1 MGHYRRVLAQVP
13 DNMIPNLKPQS
24 SALKEDITRV
34 CGWVRPDNTE
44 AGAKVEV
51 VDTISPE
58 KVAAA
63 IAELEAGRYPDT
75 VDEGTT
81 SAPFY
86 RKINCESSL
95 RRINV
100 CNQSEFRRASG
111 LRLNE
116 AKTMRQNEMRI
127 DTAPG
132 DLPLIGVLTGAAPPQ
147 AEVVAG
153 LESKTQ
159 PPILSSRHLYT
170 YLQAITKPDPTIL
183 HVHPHPCVSEFICIW
198 VGGRRR
204 SLPRR
209 HYKQALTPASKRRVT
224 GQITKCSCGDRSR
237 STRVEADTTGCGG
250 LMLGKYRFYCVSNTT
265 HYHST
270 YRHWLGWGGRIKVAH
285 TRPRYPRI
293 ISSGPTQ
300 QLHRVI
306 PVTTLV
312 AQYDSGNDVSA
323 EHHTALLTA
332 WRRSGYAA
340 MQMHLPRGTPS
351 AIKKQATQTIW
362 RALLSNWLTW

>member
-13 DNMIPNLKPQS
+13 DNMIPNLKPS

-116 AKTMRQNEMRI
+116 AKTMEEREARAI
-127 DTAPG
+127 FA
-132 DLPLIGVLTGAAPPQ
+132 
-147 AEVVAG
+147 
-153 LESKTQ
+153 LE
-159 PPILSSRHLYT
+159 
-170 YLQAITKPDPTIL
+170 
-183 HVHPHPCVSEFICIW
+183 
-198 VGGRRR
+198 
-204 SLPRR
+204 
-209 HYKQALTPASKRRVT
+209 
-224 GQITKCSCGDRSR
+224 
-237 STRVEADTTGCGG
+237 
-250 LMLGKYRFYCVSNTT
+250 LG
-265 HYHST
+265 
-270 YRHWLGWGGRIKVAH
+270 
-285 TRPRYPRI
+285 
-293 ISSGPTQ
+293 
-300 QLHRVI
+300 VI

-351 AIKKQATQTIW
+351 AIKKQATQTI
-362 RALLSNWLTW
+362 

>member
-13 DNMIPNLKPQS
+13 DNMIPNLKPS

-116 AKTMRQNEMRI
+116 AKTMSE
-127 DTAPG
+127 PG
-132 DLPLIGVLTGAAPPQ
+132 
-147 AEVVAG
+147 
-153 LESKTQ
+153 
-159 PPILSSRHLYT
+159 
-170 YLQAITKPDPTIL
+170 
-183 HVHPHPCVSEFICIW
+183 
-198 VGGRRR
+198 
-204 SLPRR
+204 
-209 HYKQALTPASKRRVT
+209 
-224 GQITKCSCGDRSR
+224 
-237 STRVEADTTGCGG
+237 
-250 LMLGKYRFYCVSNTT
+250 
-265 HYHST
+265 
-270 YRHWLGWGGRIKVAH
+270 
-285 TRPRYPRI
+285 
-293 ISSGPTQ
+293 
-300 QLHRVI
+300 VI

-351 AIKKQATQTIW
+351 AIKKQATQTI
-362 RALLSNWLTW
+362 

>member
-116 AKTMRQNEMRI
+116 AKTMVGRNNGCEI
-127 DTAPG
+127 SWS
-132 DLPLIGVLTGAAPPQ
+132 V
-147 AEVVAG
+147 
-153 LESKTQ
+153 
-159 PPILSSRHLYT
+159 T
-170 YLQAITKPDPTIL
+170 YIERD
-183 HVHPHPCVSEFICIW
+183 
-198 VGGRRR
+198 
-204 SLPRR
+204 
-209 HYKQALTPASKRRVT
+209 
-224 GQITKCSCGDRSR
+224 
-237 STRVEADTTGCGG
+237 
-250 LMLGKYRFYCVSNTT
+250 
-265 HYHST
+265 
-270 YRHWLGWGGRIKVAH
+270 
-285 TRPRYPRI
+285 
-293 ISSGPTQ
+293 
-300 QLHRVI
+300 
-306 PVTTLV
+306 
-312 AQYDSGNDVSA
+312 
-323 EHHTALLTA
+323 
-332 WRRSGYAA
+332 
-340 MQMHLPRGTPS
+340 
-351 AIKKQATQTIW
+351 
-362 RALLSNWLTW
+362 

>member
-116 AKTMRQNEMRI
+116 AKTMVGRNNGCEISWSVTYI
-127 DTAPG
+127 D
-132 DLPLIGVLTGAAPPQ
+132 LC
-147 AEVVAG
+147 VVCFLLG
-153 LESKTQ
+153 E
-159 PPILSSRHLYT
+159 IL
-170 YLQAITKPDPTIL
+170 
-183 HVHPHPCVSEFICIW
+183 
-198 VGGRRR
+198 
-204 SLPRR
+204 
-209 HYKQALTPASKRRVT
+209 
-224 GQITKCSCGDRSR
+224 
-237 STRVEADTTGCGG
+237 GC
-250 LMLGKYRFYCVSNTT
+250 
-265 HYHST
+265 
-270 YRHWLGWGGRIKVAH
+270 
-285 TRPRYPRI
+285 
-293 ISSGPTQ
+293 
-300 QLHRVI
+300 
-306 PVTTLV
+306 
-312 AQYDSGNDVSA
+312 
-323 EHHTALLTA
+323 
-332 WRRSGYAA
+332 
-340 MQMHLPRGTPS
+340 
-351 AIKKQATQTIW
+351 
-362 RALLSNWLTW
+362 RA

>member
-13 DNMIPNLKPQS
+13 DNMIPNLKPS

-183 HVHPHPCVSEFICIW
+183 HVHPHPCD
-198 VGGRRR
+198 GGISDFRAGARG
-204 SLPRR
+204 
-209 HYKQALTPASKRRVT
+209 YT
-224 GQITKCSCGDRSR
+224 
-237 STRVEADTTGCGG
+237 
-250 LMLGKYRFYCVSNTT
+250 SN
-265 HYHST
+265 
-270 YRHWLGWGGRIKVAH
+270 H
-285 TRPRYPRI
+285 TSP
-293 ISSGPTQ
+293 
-300 QLHRVI
+300 
-306 PVTTLV
+306 
-312 AQYDSGNDVSA
+312 
-323 EHHTALLTA
+323 
-332 WRRSGYAA
+332 
-340 MQMHLPRGTPS
+340 
-351 AIKKQATQTIW
+351 
-362 RALLSNWLTW
+362 